1 MNLASNEI
9 VQIESSKAFRIS
21 SVFCRNFSIVSICA
35 SKNPRGAAVS
45 LKVFR
50 WHQCHV
56 RLVKKSYE
64 INMSHIRTFLR
75 ANYTFCAYK
84 RFLIDK
90 NLRLT
95 CFISKLQ
102 GQSQCKRNFN
112 TSSLWR
118 NKESRK
124 SGNIADILVK
134 ESSLETLVD
143 PTGAGID
150 MTGKLDRS

>member
-1 MNLASNEI
+1 
-9 VQIESSKAFRIS
+9 
-21 SVFCRNFSIVSICA
+21 
-35 SKNPRGAAVS
+35 
-45 LKVFR
+45 
-50 WHQCHV
+50 
-56 RLVKKSYE
+56 
-64 INMSHIRTFLR
+64 MSHIRTFLR

-150 MTGKLDRS
+150 MTGKLDRSQYYRKVTWTFYHVLITLQFRFKTASYSFVQLHHRTQESGSLPILEPKINEQYTFNINNVVF

>member
-1 MNLASNEI
+1 
-9 VQIESSKAFRIS
+9 
-21 SVFCRNFSIVSICA
+21 
-35 SKNPRGAAVS
+35 
-45 LKVFR
+45 
-50 WHQCHV
+50 
-56 RLVKKSYE
+56 
-64 INMSHIRTFLR
+64 MSHIRTFLR

-150 MTGKLDRS
+150 MTGKLDRSQYYRKVTWTFYHVLITFNLSFKTASYSSVQSHHRTQESEELPILERKINEQYTFNINNVVF